1 MNDLQVYSIMG
12 MGTGHYRPEFNIE
25 MIFVT
30 LMFFLQFLI
39 FKFFFNKINE
49 DKEQPLE
56 CLRNKYNLNIAV
68 IIQTLLIGFTYVCAY
83 EVNIITVIFGA
94 ILGLIF
100 ATLPLLV
107 ISAVKQKS
115 ISKSMTFVS
124 IVSVLFSILSIFPE
138 FTEEILDIS
147 FASFLIPI
155 VQLFLIFIT
164 INEKKFCKDKPLINI
179 TIYSSIFCIINLI
192 TPLIAI
198 F

>member
-68 IIQTLLIGFTYVCAY
+68 IIQTLLIGLTYVCAY
-83 EVNIITVIFGA
+83 DVNIITVIFGA

-115 ISKSMTFVS
+115 ISKSITFVS

-155 VQLFLIFIT
+155 VQLFLIFIA
-164 INEKKFCKDKPLINI
+164 INEKKFCKDKALINI